1 MFNADYIILTD
12 GMTVAVADHRV
23 AVAVGIAV
31 PSAGYEVLE
40 GVQGVLLQVV
50 HRLLR
55 QLFLRLREDFV
66 SSGLEAAVDALLDI
80 VPSAGSCEMEKR

>member
-1 MFNADYIILTD
+1 
-12 GMTVAVADHRV
+12 MTVAVADHRV
-23 AVAVGIAV
+23 AVAVGVAV

-66 SSGLEAAVDALLDI
+66 SSGLDAAIDGLREV
-80 VPSAGSCEMEKR
+80 VPGAGSCEMVKNTIIEMAS